1 MHEGAQTNEID
12 MLQRVYSEVLDM
24 KGTIDKM
31 STKMESVDKKI
42 ESMQT
47 ENKQWSDKLVNVE
60 AELNGVKDS
69 IEMAHRLID
78 DGKSER
84 EEMRREMK
92 NESTERTRAMSN
104 NASVLKN
111 HGTELKSVKDEM
123 KTLHV
128 KMLQIAKEQ
137 SDLK

>member
-1 MHEGAQTNEID
+1 
-12 MLQRVYSEVLDM
+12 M

-69 IEMAHRLID
+69 IEMAHWLIND
-78 DGKSER
+78 CKSER

-92 NESTERTRAMSN
+92 NESTERT
-104 NASVLKN
+104 
-111 HGTELKSVKDEM
+111 
-123 KTLHV
+123 
-128 KMLQIAKEQ
+128 
-137 SDLK
+137 